1 MKTDKPMSGEERYRR
16 LLEAADS
23 LDSQELRAA
32 WDARLK
38 AVQTSAS
45 ELGPAVTAAKRAA
58 IEDFEAVL
66 ERLESRYFPD
76 ERDNGADRFKNRK
89 QAWDWLCAQGY
100 KISRGKF
107 YQDCDAGFPT
117 VAKDGSVS
125 KFSVLQYGQQVDV
138 ETRIG
143 AGSLVDAAKKEYF
156 ELRKLELDVAERER
170 KARAEDARWMLVEDG
185 WSAVAS
191 VLGALREGLHHQLH
205 EAAPK
210 LVFLADGDPD
220 RAPEVL
226 GECEQVVVKA
236 FNELGPELKG
246 LFPQVEA
253 GDE

>member
-1 MKTDKPMSGEERYRR
+1 MGGEERYRR

-23 LDSQELRAA
+23 LDRQELQAA
-32 WDARLK
+32 WDARIK

-45 ELGPAVTAAKRAA
+45 ELGPAITAAKRAA

-76 ERDNGADRFKNRK
+76 EHDNGADRFKNRK

-107 YQDCDAGFPT
+107 YKDCDAGFPA
-117 VAKDGSVS
+117 VGKDGSVS
-125 KFSVLQYGQQVDV
+125 KFAVLQYGQQVDV
-138 ETRIG
+138 ETRIDAG
-143 AGSLVDAAKKEYF
+143 ALMDSAKREHL

-170 KARAEDARWMLVEDG
+170 KARTEDARWMLVEDG

-191 VLGALREGLHHQLH
+191 VLGALREGLRHQLH
-205 EAAPK
+205 EASPR

-220 RAPEVL
+220 RAPEVF
-226 GECEQVVVKA
+226 GECEQVMARA

-246 LFPQVEA
+246 LFLGKEA
-253 GDE
+253 DDE